1 MSTTDTRTRL
11 PQNLPLA
18 VRPLTAEVR
27 SETDPNKAYTV
38 TLPQCRAADG
48 SPCPDFFY
56 RRGNPTSPFCK
67 HLKAAMG
74 IPDTSRLDF
83 EAAMDLLVTFGAG
96 RTAVL
101 NALRRAGNSPQGTV
115 TTPGGT
121 IVVILSN
128 GDQSFDVRL
137 P

>member
-1 MSTTDTRTRL
+1 
-11 PQNLPLA
+11 
-18 VRPLTAEVR
+18 
-27 SETDPNKAYTV
+27 
-38 TLPQCRAADG
+38 
-48 SPCPDFFY
+48 
-56 RRGNPTSPFCK
+56 
-67 HLKAAMG
+67 MG